1 MNNKSDEDSDKD
13 DDDDDDKDEEMAT
26 DEDSD
31 EDDDDDEEE
40 EDGEVDEELRR
51 SVKAALGSAAVA
63 SDEEDEVMSVDSSV
77 MFFSRIQLDTSSFLL
92 AQSGAK
98 SHISFQRNEILLL
111 PPPPSSDLFPGT
123 SSDELK
129 IYVFF
134 PSDWWLG
141 RGVGGV
147 VVVKK

>member
-1 MNNKSDEDSDKD
+1 MDTNANNKSDEDSDKED

-63 SDEEDEVMSVDSSV
+63 SDEEDEVMSLDSSV
-77 MFFSRIQLDTSSFLL
+77 MFFSHIQLDTTSFLL
-92 AQSGAK
+92 AQSVAK

-111 PPPPSSDLFPGT
+111 LPPPSSDLFAGI
-123 SSDELK
+123 SSD
-129 IYVFF
+129 
-134 PSDWWLG
+134 
-141 RGVGGV
+141 
-147 VVVKK
+147 